1 MKKIIIVTIALISLF
16 SLTACGSTTL
26 KGDYKHTSTTLFGDK
41 SAETLKFEGDKV
53 SLVGDKNSYH
63 LEGTYKLS
71 KDRVEVNIKNY
82 NEVAR
87 LSKDKKT
94 LTFESNDGLISK
106 GKEYTKEDE

>member
-1 MKKIIIVTIALISLF
+1 MKKIIIATITLISLF
-16 SLTACGSTTL
+16 GLTACGSPTL
-26 KGDYKHTSTTLFGDK
+26 KGDYKYTSTTLFGNK
-41 SAETLKFEGDKV
+41 SAETLKFEDDKV
-53 SLVGDKNSYH
+53 SLIGNKNSYH

-71 KDRVEVNIKNY
+71 KDRVEINIKNY

-106 GKEYTKEDE
+106 GKEYTKENE